1 MLGMFIHAGLILSIL
16 VDAHAKQI
24 IRSHI
29 DARASILQVSLGFP
43 EPEGDFPKQPVS
55 TINGSSVA
63 AVLAEGIQKQSTKNP
78 ASGYVLKARSVEYCH
93 SGTHT
98 VKSGIAPKPA
108 SHSCCQFGMDS
119 YKTKKI
125 GASGDCVDVCNSQP
139 DCKYISRVPNG
150 WCTLSKDCAP
160 GDLRSGSYDVYE
172 KVSIKGPAGPR
183 GAAGAAGRAGPPG
196 AKGATGAKGKDGTS
210 VNRSEVQAMVDEAVA
225 NATKS
230 GAFKQMHWRLASC
243 VLPILASSSQ

>member
-1 MLGMFIHAGLILSIL
+1 
-16 VDAHAKQI
+16 
-24 IRSHI
+24 
-29 DARASILQVSLGFP
+29 
-43 EPEGDFPKQPVS
+43 
-55 TINGSSVA
+55 
-63 AVLAEGIQKQSTKNP
+63 
-78 ASGYVLKARSVEYCH
+78 
-93 SGTHT
+93 
-98 VKSGIAPKPA
+98 
-108 SHSCCQFGMDS
+108 
-119 YKTKKI
+119 
-125 GASGDCVDVCNSQP
+125 
-139 DCKYISRVPNG
+139 
-150 WCTLSKDCAP
+150 
-160 GDLRSGSYDVYE
+160 LRSGSYDVYE